1 MIYLIELTNPPE
13 IELPQ
18 NEGTVPNKEVME
30 EKANHLACPKENCKK
45 YGKIGEGNIVF
56 RNKYGKQPSQN
67 LFRCKCCRKTFSERN
82 GTPFFGFHLPEEKIF
97 LIIKCLVEGNG
108 TRATAR
114 ICGVHRD
121 TVTKIIRRFG
131 SHSEQISHLFLQRY
145 PLKECQLDEM
155 WTFIKKNKKILPP

>member
-1 MIYLIELTNPPE
+1 MSYLIKINTIPE
-13 IELPQ
+13 IGLPQ
-18 NEGTVPNKEVME
+18 KDEKIAYKKVMD
-30 EKANHLACPKENCKK
+30 EKAKNLACPNEKCEK
-45 YGKIGEGNIVF
+45 YGKIGEENIVF

-67 LFRCKCCRKTFSERN
+67 LFRCKCCDKTFSERK
-82 GTPFFGFHLPEEKIF
+82 GTPFFGFHLPEEKIL
-97 LIIKCLVEGNG
+97 LIIKCLIEGNG

-131 SHSEQISHLFLQRY
+131 THSEQISQLFLQNY

-155 WTFIKKNKKILPP
+155 WTFIKKNKKI